1 MSQSSHSFKNETRHV
16 EMQSI
21 SRLPDQQAHAYHDDV
36 ELDGK
41 VDTYQPLSR
50 AAEARLTLKMDL
62 QLLPMAFLL
71 YWLSFLDRTNI
82 GVAKLSGI
90 EKAIGMDPTS
100 MDFVTATVLIYPLYW
115 LVQAL

>member
-16 EMQSI
+16 EVEPI
-21 SRLPDQQAHAYHDDV
+21 SPRTDRGGAGSHQFANDV

-41 VDTYQPLSR
+41 VATYQPVSR

-90 EKAIGMDPTS
+90 EESLRMDPLS
-100 MDFVTATVLIYPLYW
+100 NDFVTATVLIYPLYW
-115 LVQAL
+115 